1 MPAASELIATGRT
14 NAEIAEQIGCDKMF
28 YQTIEDLVE
37 ACSIGENPPSRFDSS
52 CFDGNYVTGDVTAD
66 YLAELELAR
75 HDDAKQGIDMG
86 DEIIEIHNEA

>member
-1 MPAASELIATGRT
+1 MYSINVDKDIVSGIEEVDPDE
-14 NAEIAEQIGCDKMF
+14 AEAGMDAI
-28 YQTIEDLVE
+28 
-37 ACSIGENPPSRFDSS
+37 
-52 CFDGNYVTGDVTAD
+52 TGDVTAD